1 MKTAVCMKYVPVIA
15 RMRFDYEARTIIR
28 EGVPSEVNPF
38 DLLGLVRAVELKTAP
53 GDEVVVVTMGPPGAA
68 EGLTNCLALGADR
81 GMLVTDRA
89 LAGSDTLATS
99 RALALA
105 LAREGADLIICG
117 RNSTDGETGQVGPEV
132 AELMGLPHV
141 SHVRR
146 LELNQDRSAAIV
158 ERITDEGFQTLECP
172 LPAVICVT
180 EGVAPELFPNR
191 QQMEEGAAKP
201 VEEVS
206 CAQLSDD
213 TSQFGAEGSPT
224 WVNEIRLVEPNRLG
238 VTLQEM
244 TPEDAARQVADS
256 VRERLA
262 ALRQAQGDSG
272 GNQGDGDGN
281 QDDAGG
287 NQGEGGAETLPRYPG
302 VSERSVWVVAENTRN
317 GLAHVTFEML
327 GKARELTAVTRS
339 EVVAVVI
346 AHGGEAHSSGLAAA
360 GADRVLVLDN
370 SGLGRD
376 GAFAP
381 VSSRAVGRA
390 LAGAV
395 ERETPYAI
403 LFASTADGRDLAAR
417 LAARLSLGLTG
428 DAIDLEIDDV
438 GRLVQLKPALG
449 GNVVAPI
456 LSKTLPNLVTLRPGL
471 LTPAVAELGASAV
484 VEHLPAA
491 SPTDGADGGGDVR
504 LVSEEFQEDTEGL
517 ELARARVVV
526 GLGMGVGEESVAG
539 LQELARSIGASVA
552 TTRDVVHAGWLPQQL
567 QVGISGRTIAPVVY
581 IAVGIRGAFNHTVG
595 LQRAGII
602 IAVNQNRRATI
613 FRSADFGVVGS
624 WQEYLAPLIEELRP
638 VLAGLG

>member
-38 DLLGLVRAVELKTAP
+38 DVLGLVRAVELKAAP
-53 GDEVVVVTMGPPGAA
+53 DDEVVVLTMGPPGAG
-68 EGLTNCLALGADR
+68 EGLTECLALGADR
-81 GMLVTDRA
+81 GVLVTDRA

-105 LAREGADLIICG
+105 LGREQPDLIICG

-146 LELNQDRSAAIV
+146 LDLSEDRRTVIV
-158 ERITDEGFQTLECP
+158 ERITDEGFQTLECD

-191 QQMEEGAAKP
+191 QQMEEAATKP
-201 VEEVS
+201 VNEVS

-213 TSQFGAEGSPT
+213 PSQFGSQGSPT

-238 VTLQEM
+238 VTLQEV
-244 TPEDAARQVADS
+244 TPEDAAQQIADS
-256 VRERLA
+256 VKERLA
-262 ALRQAQGDSG
+262 ALRQAQGEDSG
-272 GNQGDGDGN
+272 PGSQSE
-281 QDDAGG
+281 A
-287 NQGEGGAETLPRYPG
+287 LPRYPG
-302 VSERSVWVVAENTRN
+302 ATERSIWVVAENSRD

-327 GKARELTAVTRS
+327 GKARELTTVTQS

-346 AHGGEAHSSGLAAA
+346 ASGGEAHAPALAAA
-360 GADRVLVLDN
+360 GADRVLLLDN
-370 SGLGRD
+370 SALG
-376 GAFAP
+376 P
-381 VSSRAVGRA
+381 VASRAVGNA
-390 LAGAV
+390 LAAAV

-403 LFASTADGRDLAAR
+403 LFASTADGRDLASR

-428 DAIDLEIDDV
+428 DAIDLEIDDE
-438 GRLVQLKPALG
+438 GSLVQLKPALG

-471 LTPAVAELGASAV
+471 LTPAAAEPGAEAV
-484 VEHLPAA
+484 VERLAA
-491 SPTDGADGGGDVR
+491 KPFDGSDVR
-504 LVSEEFQEDTEGL
+504 LINEQYQEDTEGRD
-517 ELARARVVV
+517 LARARVVI
-526 GLGMGVGEESVAG
+526 GLGMGVEEENVAA
-539 LQELARSIGASVA
+539 LVETARSLGASVA

-567 QVGISGRTIAPVVY
+567 QVGISGRTIAPTVY

-602 IAVNQNRRATI
+602 VAINQNRRATI
-613 FRSADFGVVGS
+613 FRSADFGVVGT
-624 WQEYLAPLIEELRP
+624 WQEFLPPLVEALRP
-638 VLAGLG
+638 VLAELTS